1 MNKIFLLDAYA
12 LIFRSYYAFIRN
24 PRINSKGLNTSAIFG
39 FTNTL
44 QEIITKE
51 KPSHIAVVFD
61 PPGPTFRNEMYM
73 EYKANRE
80 ATPEDIKK
88 SIPYIKSIIEAYN
101 IPVIEIQGYEADDVI
116 GSLAYKF
123 ADNDSEIFMMTPDKD
138 FTQLVTDNIK
148 IFKPSRSGSGSEVLD
163 IDKVKDKFGVNS
175 PLQVI
180 DILALWGD
188 SSDNVPGAPGI
199 GEKTS
204 KNLIGRFGSVENLLE
219 NVNKLSGK
227 QRENVINNKE
237 QILLSKKLVTIEKN
251 INIEIELED
260 LQHEAFNAEKLSEL
274 FLELEFKTLR
284 ERVLSNSKDLQY
296 KGQMNLFSSNNEQSQ
311 EISNNK
317 PETEKI
323 YTLLDTP
330 HLRAEL
336 IKKLIEKSKI
346 SIYFLAENNSESLNI
361 YSKLAGMAMA
371 YDASNTFFIAFPD
384 NVNDTIEI
392 IKEFSAIFEN
402 NKIELIGHNTKS
414 IKTVLEFFGINLKN
428 KLFDTEIAH
437 YLIEP
442 EQKHDL
448 VSISKVYLSSFSTL
462 INYQEEFNQ
471 TISKKNIS
479 VFNIMLDKLCKYAC
493 SMCDAIFSLSDL
505 FVAEM
510 KKMNLHELFVSVE
523 MPLVNVLAKM
533 ELAGM
538 CVDTK
543 KLEEISKTLQ
553 SEVQDIEQDIYKIAG
568 SEFNIA
574 SPKQLGEILFDK
586 LKISNKPPLTKTKQY
601 ATGEEILMKFKNDH
615 PIIDKILE
623 YRGIKKL
630 LNTYVDVLPKLI
642 KTETGRIH
650 TTFNQTT
657 TSTGRLS
664 SINPNLQNIPIRE
677 ERGKLVRAAFVAC
690 DKDHVFFSA
699 DYSQIELR
707 IMAHLSRDKNMIDA
721 FIKTKEDIHRATASK
736 IFKIEE
742 NEVTDDMRSKAK
754 TANFGIIYGISAFG
768 LSQRLNI
775 SRSDA
780 KELIDSYFES
790 FPGVKE
796 FMDKSIEIA
805 RKQEYVETLLGRRR
819 YLPDINSRNAV
830 VRGYAE
836 RNAINAPIQGSAAD
850 IIKIAMIGIHNRF
863 LEENLKSEMI
873 LQVHDELNFNVLKS
887 ELEEVKEIV
896 ITEMQNAIS
905 LSVPLV
911 VSSGIGS
918 NWLEAH

>member
-1 MNKIFLLDAYA
+1 MNKIFLIDAYA

-24 PRINSKGLNTSAIFG
+24 PRINSKGFNTSAIFG

-51 KPSHIAVVFD
+51 KPTHIAVVFD
-61 PPGPTFRNEMYM
+61 PPGPTFRNEMYK

-88 SIPYIKSIIEAYN
+88 SIPYIKSIIEAYK
-101 IPVIEIQGYEADDVI
+101 IPVIEVPGYEADDVI
-116 GSLAYKF
+116 GSLANKLTSK
-123 ADNDSEIFMMTPDKD
+123 DSEIFMMTPDKD

-148 IFKPSRSGSGSEVLD
+148 IFKPSRSGSGSEILD
-163 IDKVKDKFGVNS
+163 VEKVNEKFGIKN

-199 GEKTS
+199 GEKIS

-227 QRENVINNKE
+227 QRENIINNKE
-237 QILLSKKLVTIEKN
+237 QILLSKKLVTIETKVKT
-251 INIEIELED
+251 EIELDE
-260 LQHEAFNAEKLSEL
+260 LKYEEFNAEKLSEL

-284 ERVLSNSKDLQY
+284 ERVLVNSKELQN
-296 KGQMNLFSSNNEQSQ
+296 KGQIDLFSSTIDSQQIKNEEKKEQ
-311 EISNNK
+311 IKNYK
-317 PETEKI
+317 LIDTE
-323 YTLLDTP
+323 Y
-330 HLRAEL
+330 LRSEL
-336 IKKLIEKSKI
+336 IKELNKQSKIGIHFLIE
-346 SIYFLAENNSESLNI
+346 NPTESLNI
-361 YSKLAGMAMA
+361 FSTLAGMSLT
-371 YDASNTFFIAFPD
+371 YEHSSTYFVAFP
-384 NVNDTIEI
+384 NNRNETKKI
-392 IKEFSAIFEN
+392 INEFSAIFEN
-402 NKIELIGHNTKS
+402 NKTELIGHNTKS
-414 IKTVLEFFGINLKN
+414 IKTVLEFFGLNLKN

-448 VSISKVYLSSFSTL
+448 VSISKVYLSSYTTL
-462 INYQEEFNQ
+462 IDYQEEFNR
-471 TISKKNIS
+471 TINKKNIS
-479 VFNIMLDKLCKYAC
+479 IFNLMLDRLCNYAC
-493 SMCDAIFSLSDL
+493 AMCDATFILSEV
-505 FVAEM
+505 FIAEM
-510 KKMNLHELFVSVE
+510 KKMNLYELFISVE
-523 MPLVNVLAKM
+523 MPLVDVLAKM
-533 ELAGM
+533 ELTGM
-538 CVDTK
+538 CIDTK
-543 KLEEISKTLQ
+543 KLEKISKSLQ
-553 SEVQDIEQDIYKIAG
+553 SEVQDIEKDIYAAAG
-568 SEFNIA
+568 SQFNIA
-574 SPKQLGEILFDK
+574 SPKQLGEVLFEK

-601 ATGEEILMKFKNDH
+601 ATGEEILLKYKNDH

-642 KTETGRIH
+642 NSETGRIH
-650 TTFNQTT
+650 TTFNQTIT
-657 TSTGRLS
+657 ATGRLS

-721 FIKTKEDIHRATASK
+721 FIKNKEDIHRATAAQ
-736 IFKIEE
+736 IFKINE
-742 NEVTDDMRSKAK
+742 NEVTDDMRTKAK

-780 KELIDSYFES
+780 KELIDNYFES

-805 RKQEYVETLLGRRR
+805 RKQEYVETILGRRR
-819 YLPDINSRNAV
+819 NLPDINSRNAV

-850 IIKIAMIGIHNRF
+850 IIKIAMINIHRR
-863 LEENLKSEMI
+863 LIEEQLKSKMI
-873 LQVHDELNFNVLKS
+873 LQVHDELNFDVLKT
-887 ELEEVKEIV
+887 ELDSVREIV
-896 ITEMQNAIS
+896 IYEMENAIS
-905 LSVPLV
+905 LRVPLV
-911 VSSGIGS
+911 VAYGEGN

>member
-12 LIFRSYYAFIRN
+12 LIFRSYYAFIRA
-24 PRINSKGLNTSAIFG
+24 PRINSKGLNTSAVFG

-44 QEIITKE
+44 QEILTKE
-51 KPSHIAVVFD
+51 KPTHIAVVFD
-61 PPGPTFRNEMYM
+61 PPGPNFRNEMYK

-101 IPVIEIQGYEADDVI
+101 IPVIEIEGYEADDVI

-123 ADNDSEIFMMTPDKD
+123 ANNDSEVFMMTPDKD
-138 FTQLVTDNIK
+138 FTQLVTDKIK
-148 IFKPSRSGSGSEVLD
+148 IFKPSRSGSGSEILD
-163 IDKVKDKFGVNS
+163 VEKVKEKFGVKT

-251 INIEIELED
+251 VKTEIELEE
-260 LQHEAFNAEKLSEL
+260 LTYEAFNAEKLSEL
-274 FLELEFKTLR
+274 FLELEFRTLR
-284 ERVLSNSKDLQY
+284 ERVLANSKELQN
-296 KGQMNLFSSNNEQSQ
+296 KGQMDLFSANSTPQQQSSNENNETSNNYKL
-311 EISNNK
+311 ID
-317 PETEKI
+317 TE
-323 YTLLDTP
+323 YLRSELL
-330 HLRAEL
+330 
-336 IKKLIEKSKI
+336 KKLIEQPKI
-346 SIYFLAENNSESLNI
+346 CIYFLADTDSEQLNI
-361 YSKLAGMAMA
+361 YSKLAGMAIA
-371 YDASNTFFIAFPD
+371 YEESSTYFIAFP
-384 NVNDTIEI
+384 NDANKTVEI
-392 IKEFSAIFEN
+392 IKEFSIIFIN
-402 NKIELIGHNTKS
+402 NEIELIGHNTKS
-414 IKTVLEFFGINLKN
+414 IKTVLEFFGINLRN

-448 VSISKVYLSSFSTL
+448 ISISKVYLPSFSTL
-462 INYQEEFNQ
+462 INYQDEFNQ

-479 VFNIMLDKLCKYAC
+479 VFNIGLDKLCNYAC
-493 SMCDAIFSLSDL
+493 AMCEAIFTLSNI

-510 KKMNLHELFVSVE
+510 KKLNLHELFVSVE
-523 MPLVNVLAKM
+523 MPLVDVLAKM

-543 KLEEISKTLQ
+543 KLEDISVSLQ
-553 SEVQDIEQDIYKIAG
+553 DEVKDIEKDIYKIAG

-574 SPKQLGEILFDK
+574 SPKQLGEILFEK

-623 YRGIKKL
+623 FRGIKKL

-642 KTETGRIH
+642 KPETGRIH
-650 TTFNQTT
+650 TTFNQTI

-721 FIKTKEDIHRATASK
+721 FIKTKEDIHRATAAK
-736 IFKIEE
+736 IFNINE
-742 NEVTDDMRSKAK
+742 NEVTEDMRSKAK

-805 RKQEYVETLLGRRR
+805 RQQEYVETILGRRR

-850 IIKIAMIGIHNRF
+850 IIKIAMISIHSRF

-887 ELEEVKEIV
+887 ELEAVKEIV

-911 VSSGIGS
+911 VSSGMGS

>member
-51 KPSHIAVVFD
+51 KPTHIAVVFD
-61 PPGPTFRNEMYM
+61 PPGPTFRNEMYK

-88 SIPYIKSIIEAYN
+88 SIPFIKSIIEAYN
-101 IPVIEIQGYEADDVI
+101 IPVVEVEGFEADDVI
-116 GSLAYKF
+116 GSLANKF
-123 ADNDSEIFMMTPDKD
+123 AGQDSEVFMMTPDKD
-138 FTQLVTDNIK
+138 FTQLVNDKIK
-148 IFKPSRSGSGSEVLD
+148 IYKPSRSGSGAEILD
-163 IDKVKDKFGVNS
+163 VEKVKEKFGVKT

-219 NVNKLSGK
+219 NINKLSGK

-237 QILLSKKLVTIEKN
+237 QILLSKKLVTIETNVKT
-251 INIEIELED
+251 EIDLDELR
-260 LQHEAFNAEKLSEL
+260 HENFNEEKLSQL

-284 ERVLSNSKDLQY
+284 ERVISKSKELQN
-296 KGQMNLFSSNNEQSQ
+296 KGQMDLFSGDKGGKQIKNENKIEIKNNY
-311 EISNNK
+311 K
-317 PETEKI
+317 
-323 YTLLDTP
+323 LVDTQY
-330 HLRAEL
+330 LRSEL
-336 IKKLIEKSKI
+336 IKELNKKSKI
-346 SIYFLAENNSESLNI
+346 SIYFLIDNSSELLTIDSNLV
-361 YSKLAGMAMA
+361 GMALA
-371 YDASNTFFIAFPD
+371 YEKSKIYFVAFPD
-384 NVNDTIEI
+384 NKTETIEI
-392 IKEFSAIFEN
+392 IKEFAIIFEN
-402 NKIELIGHNTKS
+402 DNTELIGHDTKS
-414 IKTVLEFFGINLKN
+414 IKTVLNFLGINLKN
-428 KLFDTEIAH
+428 KFFDTEIAH
-437 YLIEP
+437 YLIQP

-448 VSISKVYLSSFSTL
+448 LSISKVYLAENAKL
-462 INYQEEFNQ
+462 IDLQEDFNRSV
-471 TISKKNIS
+471 SKKKIS
-479 VFNIMLDKLCKYAC
+479 LFTSALDELSNYAC
-493 SMCDAIFSLSDL
+493 AICEAIFNLNII
-505 FVAEM
+505 FITEM
-510 KKMNLHELFVSVE
+510 KKMNLYELFVSVE
-523 MPLVNVLAKM
+523 MPLVDVLAEM
-533 ELAGM
+533 ELTGM
-538 CVDTK
+538 CINTS
-543 KLEEISKTLQ
+543 KLEEISKSLQ
-553 SEVQDIEQDIYKIAG
+553 TEVQDIENDIYSIAG
-568 SEFNIA
+568 SDFNIA
-574 SPKQLGEILFDK
+574 SPKQLGEILFEK

-601 ATGEEILMKFKNDH
+601 ATGEEILLRYKNEH
-615 PIIDKILE
+615 PIIDKILD
-623 YRGIKKL
+623 YRGIRKL
-630 LNTYVDVLPKLI
+630 LNTYVDVLPRLI
-642 KTETGRIH
+642 NPKTGRIH
-650 TTFNQTT
+650 TTFNQTI

-690 DKDHVFFSA
+690 DEEHVFFSA

-707 IMAHLSRDKNMIDA
+707 IMAHLSKDKNMIDA
-721 FIKTKEDIHRATASK
+721 FIKNKEDIHRATAAK
-736 IFKIEE
+736 IFKVDEDKVNTE
-742 NEVTDDMRSKAK
+742 MRSKAK

-790 FPGVKE
+790 FPGVKA

-805 RKQEYVETLLGRRR
+805 RKNEYVETILGRRR

-830 VRGYAE
+830 VRGFAE

-850 IIKIAMIGIHNRF
+850 IIKIAMINIYTNF
-863 LEENLKSEMI
+863 LHKNLKSEMI

-887 ELEEVKEIV
+887 ELEVVKEIV

-911 VSSGIGS
+911 VSYGLGS